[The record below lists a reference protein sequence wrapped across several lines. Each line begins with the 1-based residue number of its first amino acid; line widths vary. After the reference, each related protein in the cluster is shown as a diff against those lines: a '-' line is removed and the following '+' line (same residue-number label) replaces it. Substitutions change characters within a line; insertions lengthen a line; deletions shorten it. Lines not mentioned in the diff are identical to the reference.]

1 MLYVKNMVLI
11 NMIKYHERCLINIL
25 FYRKRRSF
33 WCMGP
38 FKEET
43 VWRWGLDKVIPLG
56 LTTLIGLS
64 ITFML
69 PAER

>member
-1 MLYVKNMVLI
+1 
-11 NMIKYHERCLINIL
+11 
-25 FYRKRRSF
+25 
-33 WCMGP
+33 MGP
-38 FKEET
+38 FKEEI